1 MCGIVATFDTKDLSD
16 KLLNSLKKLEYR
28 GYDSSGVAIL
38 ESKGKLR
45 VIKSLGKISEL
56 EDIMSKK
63 SQTQSTSGIAHTR
76 WATHGV
82 PSDINAHPHFNSDKT
97 IAVVH
102 NGIVENHKKIRSFLE
117 SRGYKFV
124 SQTDTEVL
132 PQLFDYEYKKSKSKK
147 LQDVMKSF
155 LAKLDG
161 SYAISIISSLFP
173 DNIVV
178 ARKGSPLCLTVIDG
192 KTWAISDPIALLD
205 KTKDYCFLNDCDY
218 AVLSESSYKVYDK
231 NARNVNRKTVTV
243 KSSAEEIGK
252 EGNPHFMLKEIKE
265 QVKYLENF
273 KLNEI
278 LEIKRPS
285 KINILACG
293 TSYHAGLLAKYYFED
308 ISKIEC
314 NVETASE
321 FLYRNPVISKDSLYI
336 FISQSGETAD
346 ALSAIKMVKT
356 KNRNTLAITNVVGS
370 SLSRESKEV
379 VYINAG
385 IEIGVASTKTFLGQ
399 ICVLLKLSLNWSK
412 DKLKKEQILKDFK
425 STPKGVNEIILKS
438 KEIITI
444 ASEISK
450 SKSILFMGRGL
461 SYVLALEGAL
471 KLKELSYMHAEGH
484 SAGEMK
490 HGPIALI
497 EKDYPV
503 IFLSPFDMVFSKSSS
518 NIQEILARNGKIF
531 AVTSKG
537 ADLPKTHSIFT
548 YARTSDYLYPIYSAV
563 FVQLLAYY
571 TALKKDANIDQPRN
585 LAKSVTVE

>member
-1 MCGIVATFDTKDLSD
+1 MCGIVATFDTKDLSF
-16 KLLNSLKKLEYR
+16 KLLSSLKRLEYR

-63 SQTQSTSGIAHTR
+63 SQTQSISGIAHTR

-102 NGIVENHKKIRSFLE
+102 NGIVENHKKIRGFLE
-117 SRGYKFV
+117 SKRYKFI

-155 LAKLDG
+155 LAKLEG
-161 SYAISIISSLFP
+161 SYAIAIISSLFP
-173 DNIVV
+173 DNILV
-178 ARKGSPLCLTVIDG
+178 ARKGSPLCLAVIDG

-205 KTKDYCFLNDCDY
+205 KTKDYCFLQDGDF
-218 AVLSESSYKVYDK
+218 AILSESNYKVYDK
-231 NARNVNRKTVTV
+231 NNKSVNRKITTVN
-243 KSSAEEIGK
+243 SSAEEIGK

-278 LEIKRPS
+278 LEIKRPN

-321 FLYRNPVISKDSLYI
+321 FLYRNPVISKDSFYI

-346 ALSAIKMVKT
+346 TLSAIKLVKT

-412 DKLKKEQILKDFK
+412 DKLKKEQILKDFI

-438 KEIITI
+438 KEIISI

-461 SYVLALEGAL
+461 NYVLALEGAL

-503 IFLSPFDMVFSKSSS
+503 IFLSPFDMIFSKSNS
-518 NIQEILARNGKIF
+518 NIQEILARNGKIY

-537 ADLPKTHSIFT
+537 ADLPKTHSTFT
-548 YARTSDYLYPIYSAV
+548 FAKASDYLYPIYSSV

-571 TALKKDANIDQPRN
+571 TALKKGVNIDQPRN